1 MDDNNK
7 TTVIPTIIQPSTDST
22 VTDNSSPE
30 NISEGPLS
38 NPDTTVDT
46 TTEALS
52 TLENES
58 KVYTEE
64 DFYFDE
70 DEVLDRDRGSSF
82 NFKKIGLFT
91 VVFVAAIGGGVFG
104 FKQLSQAPESKP
116 PDPPITT
123 ANSTN
128 NPAANLS
135 SSYREVGENAKNNH
149 SHADGHNHLEGAT
162 PESHGHGHTHSP
174 VASVRNVEYTPAP
187 MSTSTSHNHDHED
200 LEKIQKEKEAI
211 DMAPIAFK
219 IASAVAQGQSI
230 TNLTT
235 PTHTTNI
242 TNNGTTTNNDTT
254 PIYTNTNE
262 SYATADALGSHML
275 HAGSVIQATLLTGIS
290 TDVPNNEIVAVV
302 RQDIYDSLTGSH
314 LLIPQGS
321 KIIGQAGSAGGKG
334 VKRIGVTFN
343 RIILPNGNSITLPN
357 LPAIDGTGMPGLKDI
372 YDSHT
377 GNLLRTA
384 VFGTMVSA
392 IAQSATGNTGGS
404 DSRSPGQEAVSGG
417 VKEIQDVISDLVK
430 RSAQNQITIEIRP
443 GKEFSLFVTQD
454 ISIPEYTS
462 EYR

>member
-7 TTVIPTIIQPSTDST
+7 TTVIPTIIQSSTDST
-22 VTDNSSPE
+22 VTDNSSPV
-30 NISEGPLS
+30 NVSEGPLA
-38 NPDTTVDT
+38 NPDTTSDT
-46 TTEALS
+46 TTEALNTS
-52 TLENES
+52 ENES

-82 NFKKIGLFT
+82 NFKRIGLFT
-91 VVFVAAIGGGVFG
+91 VLFVAAIGGGVFG
-104 FKQLSQAPESKP
+104 FKQLSQAPETKP
-116 PDPPITT
+116 PDPPIAT
-123 ANSTN
+123 ANSSN

-135 SSYREVGENAKNNH
+135 SSYREVGESAKNSH
-149 SHADGHNHLEGAT
+149 SHDGHNHIEGAT
-162 PESHGHGHTHSP
+162 PESHGHGHTHAP
-174 VASVRNVEYTPAP
+174 VASVRNVEYTPTP
-187 MSTSTSHNHDHED
+187 MSASTSHNHED

-219 IASAVAQGQSI
+219 IASAVAQGQPI
-230 TNLTT
+230 TNLSTSN
-235 PTHTTNI
+235 TTN
-242 TNNGTTTNNDTT
+242 TNTFNTS
-254 PIYTNTNE
+254 PIYTNE
-262 SYATADALGSHML
+262 SYATADTLGSHML
-275 HAGSVIQATLLTGIS
+275 QAGSVIQATLLTGIS
-290 TDVPNNEIVAVV
+290 TDIPNNEIVAVV

-404 DSRSPGQEAVSGG
+404 DTRSPGQEAVSGG

>member
-22 VTDNSSPE
+22 VTDNSSPV
-30 NISEGPLS
+30 NVSEGALA
-38 NPDTTVDT
+38 NPDTTSDT
-46 TTEALS
+46 TTEALNTS
-52 TLENES
+52 ENES

-82 NFKKIGLFT
+82 NFKRIGLFT
-91 VVFVAAIGGGVFG
+91 VLFVAAIGGGVFG
-104 FKQLSQAPESKP
+104 FKQLSQAPDTKP
-116 PDPPITT
+116 PDPPIAT

-135 SSYREVGENAKNNH
+135 SSYREVGESAKNSH
-149 SHADGHNHLEGAT
+149 SHADGHNHIDGAT
-162 PESHGHGHTHSP
+162 PEAHGHGHTHAP
-174 VASVRNVEYTPAP
+174 VASVRNVEYTPTP
-187 MSTSTSHNHDHED
+187 MSASTSHNHED
-200 LEKIQKEKEAI
+200 LEKIQKEKVAI

-219 IASAVAQGQSI
+219 IASAVAQGQPINSLATS
-230 TNLTT
+230 TN
-235 PTHTTNI
+235 
-242 TNNGTTTNNDTT
+242 TNNTNTSNTS
-254 PIYTNTNE
+254 PIYTNE
-262 SYATADALGSHML
+262 SYATADTLGSHML

-290 TDVPNNEIVAVV
+290 TDIPNNEIVAVV

-404 DSRSPGQEAVSGG
+404 DNRSPGQEAVSGG

>member
-22 VTDNSSPE
+22 VTDNSFPE
-30 NISEGPLS
+30 NISEGLS

-58 KVYTEE
+58 KAYTEE

-135 SSYREVGENAKNNH
+135 SSYREVGESAKNNH

-162 PESHGHGHTHSP
+162 PESHGHGHTHAP

-187 MSTSTSHNHDHED
+187 MSTSTSHNHDQD

-242 TNNGTTTNNDTT
+242 TNNGTT

-290 TDVPNNEIVAVV
+290 TDIPNNEIVAVV

>member
-22 VTDNSSPE
+22 VTDNSSPVYV
-30 NISEGPLS
+30 SEGALA
-38 NPDTTVDT
+38 NPDTTSDT
-46 TTEALS
+46 TTEALNTS
-52 TLENES
+52 ENES

-82 NFKKIGLFT
+82 NFKRIGLFT
-91 VVFVAAIGGGVFG
+91 VLFVAAIGGGVFG
-104 FKQLSQAPESKP
+104 FKQLSQAPDTKP
-116 PDPPITT
+116 PDPPIAT

-135 SSYREVGENAKNNH
+135 SSYREVGESAKNSH
-149 SHADGHNHLEGAT
+149 SHADGHNHIDGAT
-162 PESHGHGHTHSP
+162 PEAHGHGHTHAP
-174 VASVRNVEYTPAP
+174 VASVRNVEYTPTP
-187 MSTSTSHNHDHED
+187 MSASTSHNHED
-200 LEKIQKEKEAI
+200 LEKIQKEKAAI

-219 IASAVAQGQSI
+219 IASAVAQGQPINSLATS
-230 TNLTT
+230 TN
-235 PTHTTNI
+235 
-242 TNNGTTTNNDTT
+242 TNNTNTSNTS
-254 PIYTNTNE
+254 PIYTNE
-262 SYATADALGSHML
+262 SYATADTLGSHML

-290 TDVPNNEIVAVV
+290 TDIPNNEIVAVV
-302 RQDIYDSLTGSH
+302 RQDIYDSLTGAH

>member
-7 TTVIPTIIQPSTDST
+7 TTIIQSSTDST
-22 VTDNSSPE
+22 PTDNSSPV
-30 NISEGPLS
+30 NPSEGPLP
-38 NPDTTVDT
+38 NPDTHPDSTSDT
-46 TTEALS
+46 ATEILNTS
-52 TLENES
+52 ENES

-82 NFKKIGLFT
+82 NFKRIGLFT
-91 VVFVAAIGGGVFG
+91 VLFVAAIGGGVFG
-104 FKQLSQAPESKP
+104 FKQLSQAPDTKP
-116 PDPPITT
+116 PDPPISTS
-123 ANSTN
+123 NSTN

-135 SSYREVGENAKNNH
+135 SSYREVGESAKNSH
-149 SHADGHNHLEGAT
+149 SHADGHTHLEGAT
-162 PESHGHGHTHSP
+162 PESHGHGHTHAP
-174 VASVRNVEYTPAP
+174 IASVRNVEYTPTP
-187 MSTSTSHNHDHED
+187 MNASTSHNHED
-200 LEKIQKEKEAI
+200 LEKIKKEKEAI

-219 IASAVAQGQSI
+219 IASAVAQGQPI
-230 TNLTT
+230 TNLSTSSN
-235 PTHTTNI
+235 TTN
-242 TNNGTTTNNDTT
+242 TNTFNTS
-254 PIYTNTNE
+254 PIYTNE
-262 SYATADALGSHML
+262 SYATADVLGSHML
-275 HAGSVIQATLLTGIS
+275 QAGSVIQATLLTGIS
-290 TDVPNNEIVAVV
+290 TDIPNNEIVAVV

-404 DSRSPGQEAVSGG
+404 DTRSPGQEAVSGG

>member
-22 VTDNSSPE
+22 VTDNSSPV
-30 NISEGPLS
+30 NVSEGALA
-38 NPDTTVDT
+38 NPDTTSDT
-46 TTEALS
+46 ATEALNTS
-52 TLENES
+52 ENES

-82 NFKKIGLFT
+82 NFKRIGLFT
-91 VVFVAAIGGGVFG
+91 VLFVAAIGGGVFG
-104 FKQLSQAPESKP
+104 FKQLSQAPETKP
-116 PDPPITT
+116 PDPPIAT
-123 ANSTN
+123 ANSSN

-135 SSYREVGENAKNNH
+135 SSYREVGESAKNSH
-149 SHADGHNHLEGAT
+149 SHDGHNHIEGAT
-162 PESHGHGHTHSP
+162 PEAHGHGHTHAP

-187 MSTSTSHNHDHED
+187 MSASTSHNHED

-219 IASAVAQGQSI
+219 IASAVAQGQPI
-230 TNLTT
+230 TNLSTSN
-235 PTHTTNI
+235 TTN
-242 TNNGTTTNNDTT
+242 TNTFNTS
-254 PIYTNTNE
+254 PIYTNE
-262 SYATADALGSHML
+262 SYTTADTLGSHIL

-290 TDVPNNEIVAVV
+290 TDIPNNEIVAVV

-404 DSRSPGQEAVSGG
+404 DTRSPGQEAVSGG

>member
-22 VTDNSSPE
+22 VTDNGSPVNVFE
-30 NISEGPLS
+30 EPLP
-38 NPDTTVDT
+38 NPDATSDT
-46 TTEALS
+46 TTEALNTS
-52 TLENES
+52 ENES

-70 DEVLDRDRGSSF
+70 NEVLDRDRGSSF
-82 NFKKIGLFT
+82 NFKRIGLFT
-91 VVFVAAIGGGVFG
+91 VLFVAAIGGGVFG
-104 FKQLSQAPESKP
+104 FKQLSQNPDSKP
-116 PDPPITT
+116 PDPPIAT
-123 ANSTN
+123 ANSSN

-135 SSYREVGENAKNNH
+135 SSYREVGESAKNNH
-149 SHADGHNHLEGAT
+149 SHADGHTHLEDAT
-162 PESHGHGHTHSP
+162 PESHGHGHTHAP
-174 VASVRNVEYTPAP
+174 IASVRNVEYSPTP
-187 MSTSTSHNHDHED
+187 MSTSTSHNHED
-200 LEKIQKEKEAI
+200 SENLEKIKKEKEAI

-219 IASAVAQGQSI
+219 IASAVAQGQPINSVA
-230 TNLTT
+230 TS
-235 PTHTTNI
+235 THTTN
-242 TNNGTTTNNDTT
+242 TNTPNTN
-254 PIYTNTNE
+254 PIYTHE
-262 SYATADALGSHML
+262 PYATADTLGSHML
-275 HAGSVIQATLLTGIS
+275 YAGSVIQATLLTGIS
-290 TDVPNNEIVAVV
+290 TDIPNNEIVAVV

-321 KIIGQAGSAGGKG
+321 KIIGQAGGAGGKG
-334 VKRIGVTFN
+334 IKRIAVTFN
-343 RIILPNGNSITLPN
+343 RIILPNGNSIILPN

-392 IAQSATGNTGGS
+392 IAQSATGNIGGS
-404 DSRSPGQEAVSGG
+404 DTRSPGQEAVSGG
-417 VKEIQDVISDLVK
+417 VKEIQNVISDLVK

-454 ISIPEYTS
+454 ISIPEYIS

>member
-30 NISEGPLS
+30 NISEGLS

-162 PESHGHGHTHSP
+162 PESHGHGHTHAP

-235 PTHTTNI
+235 TPTHTT
-242 TNNGTTTNNDTT
+242 TNNGTT

-290 TDVPNNEIVAVV
+290 TDIPNNEIVAVV

-454 ISIPEYTS
+454 ISIPEYIS

>member
-22 VTDNSSPE
+22 VTDNSSPV
-30 NISEGPLS
+30 NVSEGALA
-38 NPDTTVDT
+38 NPDTTSDT
-46 TTEALS
+46 TTEALNTS
-52 TLENES
+52 ENES

-82 NFKKIGLFT
+82 NFKRIGLFT
-91 VVFVAAIGGGVFG
+91 VLFVAAIGGGVFG
-104 FKQLSQAPESKP
+104 FKQLSQAPDTKP
-116 PDPPITT
+116 PDPPIAT

-135 SSYREVGENAKNNH
+135 SSYREVGESAKNSH
-149 SHADGHNHLEGAT
+149 SHADGHNHIEGAT
-162 PESHGHGHTHSP
+162 PEAHGHGHTHAP
-174 VASVRNVEYTPAP
+174 VASVRNVEYTPTP
-187 MSTSTSHNHDHED
+187 MSASTSHNHED
-200 LEKIQKEKEAI
+200 LEKIQKEKAAI

-219 IASAVAQGQSI
+219 IASAVAQGQPINSLATS
-230 TNLTT
+230 TN
-235 PTHTTNI
+235 
-242 TNNGTTTNNDTT
+242 TNNTNTSNTS
-254 PIYTNTNE
+254 PIYTNE
-262 SYATADALGSHML
+262 SYATADTLGSHML

-290 TDVPNNEIVAVV
+290 TDIPNNEIVAVV
-302 RQDIYDSLTGSH
+302 RQDIYDSLTGAH

>member
-30 NISEGPLS
+30 NISEGLS

-46 TTEALS
+46 TMEALS

-162 PESHGHGHTHSP
+162 PESHGHGHTHAP
-174 VASVRNVEYTPAP
+174 VASVRNVEYPPAP

-235 PTHTTNI
+235 TPTHTTNI
-242 TNNGTTTNNDTT
+242 TNNGTT

-262 SYATADALGSHML
+262 SYATADALGSHVL

-290 TDVPNNEIVAVV
+290 TDIPNNEIVAVV

-404 DSRSPGQEAVSGG
+404 DNRSPGQEAVSGG

>member
-7 TTVIPTIIQPSTDST
+7 TTVIPTIIQPSTDSS
-22 VTDNSSPE
+22 VADNNSPV
-30 NISEGPLS
+30 NPSEGTLPKLDNAIDS
-38 NPDTTVDT
+38 TK
-46 TTEALS
+46 EGLS
-52 TLENES
+52 TFENES

-82 NFKKIGLFT
+82 NFKRIGLFT
-91 VVFVAAIGGGVFG
+91 VLFVAAIGGGVFG

-116 PDPPITT
+116 PDPPIAT
-123 ANSTN
+123 ANSSN

-135 SSYREVGENAKNNH
+135 SSYREVGENAKNSH
-149 SHADGHNHLEGAT
+149 SHDGHNHIEGAT
-162 PESHGHGHTHSP
+162 PEAHGHGHTHAP
-174 VASVRNVEYTPAP
+174 VASVRNVEYTPTP
-187 MSTSTSHNHDHED
+187 MSASTSHNHED

-219 IASAVAQGQSI
+219 LASAVAQGQSI

-242 TNNGTTTNNDTT
+242 TNNSTT

-290 TDVPNNEIVAVV
+290 TDIPNNEIVAVV

-321 KIIGQAGSAGGKG
+321 KIIGQAGGAGGKG
-334 VKRIGVTFN
+334 IKRIAVTFN

-392 IAQSATGNTGGS
+392 IAQSATGNIGGS
-404 DSRSPGQEAVSGG
+404 DTRSPGQEAVSGG

>member
-22 VTDNSSPE
+22 VTDNSSPVNVFE
-30 NISEGPLS
+30 EPLP
-38 NPDTTVDT
+38 NPDATSDT
-46 TTEALS
+46 TTEELNTS
-52 TLENES
+52 ENES

-82 NFKKIGLFT
+82 NFKRIGLFT
-91 VVFVAAIGGGVFG
+91 VLFVAAIGGGVFG
-104 FKQLSQAPESKP
+104 FKQLSQNPDSKP
-116 PDPPITT
+116 PDPPIAT
-123 ANSTN
+123 ANSSN

-135 SSYREVGENAKNNH
+135 SSYREVGESAKNNH
-149 SHADGHNHLEGAT
+149 SHADGHTHLENAT
-162 PESHGHGHTHSP
+162 PESHGHGHTHAP
-174 VASVRNVEYTPAP
+174 IASVRNVEYTPTP
-187 MSTSTSHNHDHED
+187 MSASTSHNHED
-200 LEKIQKEKEAI
+200 LENLEKIKKEKEAI

-219 IASAVAQGQSI
+219 IASAVAQGQPINSVA
-230 TNLTT
+230 TS
-235 PTHTTNI
+235 THTTN
-242 TNNGTTTNNDTT
+242 TNTPNTS
-254 PIYTNTNE
+254 PIYTHE

-275 HAGSVIQATLLTGIS
+275 YAGSVIQATLLTGIS
-290 TDVPNNEIVAVV
+290 TDIPNNEIVAVV
-302 RQDIYDSLTGSH
+302 RQDIYDSLTGTH

-321 KIIGQAGSAGGKG
+321 KIIGQAGGAGGKG
-334 VKRIGVTFN
+334 IKRIGVTFN
-343 RIILPNGNSITLPN
+343 RIILPNGTSIGLAN
-357 LPAIDGTGMPGLKDI
+357 FPAIDGTGMPGLKDI

-392 IAQSATGNTGGS
+392 IAQSATGNIGGS
-404 DSRSPGQEAVSGG
+404 DTRSPGQEAVSGG
-417 VKEIQDVISDLVK
+417 VKEIQNVISDLVK

-443 GKEFSLFVTQD
+443 GKEFNLFVTQD

>member
-7 TTVIPTIIQPSTDST
+7 TTIIQSSTDST
-22 VTDNSSPE
+22 PTDNSSPV
-30 NISEGPLS
+30 NPSEGPLP
-38 NPDTTVDT
+38 NPDTHPDSTSDT
-46 TTEALS
+46 ATEVLNTS
-52 TLENES
+52 ENES

-82 NFKKIGLFT
+82 NFKRIGLFT
-91 VVFVAAIGGGVFG
+91 VLFVAAIGGGVFG
-104 FKQLSQAPESKP
+104 FKQLSQAPETKP
-116 PDPPITT
+116 PDPPIAT
-123 ANSTN
+123 ANSSN

-135 SSYREVGENAKNNH
+135 SSYREVGESAKNSH
-149 SHADGHNHLEGAT
+149 SHDGHNHIDGAT
-162 PESHGHGHTHSP
+162 PEAHGHGHTHAP

-187 MSTSTSHNHDHED
+187 MSASTSHNHED

-219 IASAVAQGQSI
+219 IASAVAQGQPI
-230 TNLTT
+230 TNLSTSN
-235 PTHTTNI
+235 TTN
-242 TNNGTTTNNDTT
+242 TNTFNTS
-254 PIYTNTNE
+254 PIYTNE
-262 SYATADALGSHML
+262 SYTTADTLGSHIL

-290 TDVPNNEIVAVV
+290 TDIPNNEIVAVV

-404 DSRSPGQEAVSGG
+404 DTRSPGQEAVSGG

>member
-7 TTVIPTIIQPSTDST
+7 TTVIPTVIQSSTDSS
-22 VTDNSSPE
+22 VTDNNPPV
-30 NISEGPLS
+30 NPSEDTLP
-38 NPDTTVDT
+38 NPDNAMDV
-46 TTEALS
+46 TTEALNPS
-52 TLENES
+52 DDAA

-70 DEVLDRDRGSSF
+70 DEVLDRDRGTNF
-82 NFKKIGLFT
+82 NYKKIGLFT
-91 VVFVAAIGGGVFG
+91 AIFIFAIGGGVFG
-104 FKQLSQAPESKP
+104 FKHLSQAPDSKP

-135 SSYREVGENAKNNH
+135 SSYREVGESTKNSH
-149 SHADGHNHLEGAT
+149 SHADGHNHIDGPT
-162 PESHGHGHTHSP
+162 SESAGHGHTP
-174 VASVRNVEYTPAP
+174 APIASVRNVEHTPAP
-187 MSTSTSHNHDHED
+187 MSPSISHNHED
-200 LEKIQKEKEAI
+200 LDKIQKEKEAI
-211 DMAPIAFK
+211 DIAPIAFK
-219 IASAVAQGQSI
+219 IASAVAQGQTI
-230 TNLTT
+230 PNLTT
-235 PTHTTNI
+235 TINTPNT
-242 TNNGTTTNNDTT
+242 DTT
-254 PIYTNTNE
+254 KNTPVYTNE
-262 SYATADALGSHML
+262 SYATADVLGSHVL

-290 TDVPNNEIVAVV
+290 TDIPNNEIVAVV

>member
-22 VTDNSSPE
+22 VTDNSSPV
-30 NISEGPLS
+30 NVSEGALA
-38 NPDTTVDT
+38 NPDTTSDT
-46 TTEALS
+46 TTEALNTS
-52 TLENES
+52 ENES

-82 NFKKIGLFT
+82 NFKRIGLFT
-91 VVFVAAIGGGVFG
+91 VLFVAAIGGGVFG
-104 FKQLSQAPESKP
+104 FKQLSQAPDTKP
-116 PDPPITT
+116 PDPPIAT

-135 SSYREVGENAKNNH
+135 SSYREVGESAKNSQ
-149 SHADGHNHLEGAT
+149 SHADGHNHIDGAT
-162 PESHGHGHTHSP
+162 PEAHGHGHTHAP
-174 VASVRNVEYTPAP
+174 VASVRNVEYTPTP
-187 MSTSTSHNHDHED
+187 MSASTSHNHED
-200 LEKIQKEKEAI
+200 LEKIQKEKVAI

-219 IASAVAQGQSI
+219 IASAVAQGQPINSLATS
-230 TNLTT
+230 TN
-235 PTHTTNI
+235 
-242 TNNGTTTNNDTT
+242 TNNTNTSNTS
-254 PIYTNTNE
+254 PIYTNE
-262 SYATADALGSHML
+262 SYATADTLGSHML

-290 TDVPNNEIVAVV
+290 TDIPNNEIVAVV

-404 DSRSPGQEAVSGG
+404 DNRSPGQEAVSGG

>member
-30 NISEGPLS
+30 NISEGLS

-162 PESHGHGHTHSP
+162 PESHGHGHTHAP

-200 LEKIQKEKEAI
+200 LEK
-211 DMAPIAFK
+211 
-219 IASAVAQGQSI
+219 
-230 TNLTT
+230 N
-235 PTHTTNI
+235 
-242 TNNGTTTNNDTT
+242 
-254 PIYTNTNE
+254 
-262 SYATADALGSHML
+262 
-275 HAGSVIQATLLTGIS
+275 
-290 TDVPNNEIVAVV
+290 
-302 RQDIYDSLTGSH
+302 
-314 LLIPQGS
+314 S
-321 KIIGQAGSAGGKG
+321 K
-334 VKRIGVTFN
+334 R
-343 RIILPNGNSITLPN
+343 
-357 LPAIDGTGMPGLKDI
+357 
-372 YDSHT
+372 
-377 GNLLRTA
+377 
-384 VFGTMVSA
+384 
-392 IAQSATGNTGGS
+392 
-404 DSRSPGQEAVSGG
+404 
-417 VKEIQDVISDLVK
+417 K
-430 RSAQNQITIEIRP
+430 RS
-443 GKEFSLFVTQD
+443 
-454 ISIPEYTS
+454 
-462 EYR
+462 YRHGSYCF

>member
-22 VTDNSSPE
+22 VTDNSSPVNVFE
-30 NISEGPLS
+30 EPLP
-38 NPDTTVDT
+38 NPDATSDT
-46 TTEALS
+46 TTEELNTS
-52 TLENES
+52 ENES

-70 DEVLDRDRGSSF
+70 NEVLDRDRGSSF
-82 NFKKIGLFT
+82 NFKRIGLFT
-91 VVFVAAIGGGVFG
+91 VLFVAAIGGGVFG
-104 FKQLSQAPESKP
+104 FKQLSQTPDSKP
-116 PDPPITT
+116 PDPPIAT
-123 ANSTN
+123 ANSSN

-135 SSYREVGENAKNNH
+135 SSYREVGESAKNNH
-149 SHADGHNHLEGAT
+149 SHADGHTHLEDAT
-162 PESHGHGHTHSP
+162 PESHGHGHTHAP
-174 VASVRNVEYTPAP
+174 IASVRNVEYSPTP
-187 MSTSTSHNHDHED
+187 MSTSTSHNHED
-200 LEKIQKEKEAI
+200 SENLEKIKKEKEAI

-230 TNLTT
+230 NSVATS
-235 PTHTTNI
+235 THTTN
-242 TNNGTTTNNDTT
+242 TNTFNTS
-254 PIYTNTNE
+254 PIYTNE
-262 SYATADALGSHML
+262 SYATADTLGSHML
-275 HAGSVIQATLLTGIS
+275 QAGSVIQATLLTGIS
-290 TDVPNNEIVAVV
+290 TDIPNNEIVAVV
-302 RQDIYDSLTGSH
+302 RQDIYDSLTGTH

-321 KIIGQAGSAGGKG
+321 KIIGQAGGAGGKG
-334 VKRIGVTFN
+334 IKRIGVTFN
-343 RIILPNGNSITLPN
+343 RIILPNGTSIGLAN
-357 LPAIDGTGMPGLKDI
+357 FPAIDGTGMPGLKDI

-392 IAQSATGNTGGS
+392 IAQSATGNIGGS
-404 DSRSPGQEAVSGG
+404 DTRSPGQEAVSGG
-417 VKEIQDVISDLVK
+417 VKEIQNVISDLVK

>member
-22 VTDNSSPE
+22 VTDTSSPV
-30 NISEGPLS
+30 NVSEEPLP
-38 NPDTTVDT
+38 NPDTTSDT
-46 TTEALS
+46 TTEALNTS
-52 TLENES
+52 ENES

-82 NFKKIGLFT
+82 NFKRIGLFT
-91 VVFVAAIGGGVFG
+91 VLFVAAIGGGVFG
-104 FKQLSQAPESKP
+104 FKQLSQTPDSKP
-116 PDPPITT
+116 PDPPIAT
-123 ANSTN
+123 ANSSN

-135 SSYREVGENAKNNH
+135 SSYREVGESAKNNH

-162 PESHGHGHTHSP
+162 PESHGHGHTHAP
-174 VASVRNVEYTPAP
+174 IASVRNVEYSPAP
-187 MSTSTSHNHDHED
+187 MSTSTSHNHED

-219 IASAVAQGQSI
+219 IASAVAQGQPINALATS
-230 TNLTT
+230 TNTSN
-235 PTHTTNI
+235 TN
-242 TNNGTTTNNDTT
+242 TSNTS
-254 PIYTNTNE
+254 PIYTHE

-275 HAGSVIQATLLTGIS
+275 QAGSVIQATLLTGIS
-290 TDVPNNEIVAVV
+290 TDIPNNEIVAVV

-321 KIIGQAGSAGGKG
+321 KIIGQAGGAGGKG
-334 VKRIGVTFN
+334 IKRIAVTFN

-404 DSRSPGQEAVSGG
+404 DTRSPGQEAVSGG

>member
-7 TTVIPTIIQPSTDST
+7 TTVIPTIIQPSTDSS
-22 VTDNSSPE
+22 VADNSSPV
-30 NISEGPLS
+30 NVSEGPLA
-38 NPDTTVDT
+38 NPDTT
-46 TTEALS
+46 S
-52 TLENES
+52 ENES

-82 NFKKIGLFT
+82 NFKRIGLFT
-91 VVFVAAIGGGVFG
+91 VLFVAAIGGGVFG
-104 FKQLSQAPESKP
+104 FKQLSQAPETKP
-116 PDPPITT
+116 PDPPIAT
-123 ANSTN
+123 ANSSN

-135 SSYREVGENAKNNH
+135 SSYREVGESAKNSH
-149 SHADGHNHLEGAT
+149 SHDDHNHIEGAT
-162 PESHGHGHTHSP
+162 PEAHGHGHTHAP
-174 VASVRNVEYTPAP
+174 VASVRNVEYTPTP
-187 MSTSTSHNHDHED
+187 MSASTSHNHED

-242 TNNGTTTNNDTT
+242 TNNSTT

-290 TDVPNNEIVAVV
+290 TDIPNNEIVAVV

>member
-22 VTDNSSPE
+22 VTDNSSPVYV
-30 NISEGPLS
+30 SEGALA
-38 NPDTTVDT
+38 NPDTTSDT
-46 TTEALS
+46 TTEALNTS
-52 TLENES
+52 ENES

-82 NFKKIGLFT
+82 NFKRIGLFT
-91 VVFVAAIGGGVFG
+91 VLFVAAIGGGVFG
-104 FKQLSQAPESKP
+104 FKQLSQAPDTKP
-116 PDPPITT
+116 PDPPIAT

-135 SSYREVGENAKNNH
+135 SSYREVGESAKNSH
-149 SHADGHNHLEGAT
+149 SHADGHNHIDGAT
-162 PESHGHGHTHSP
+162 PEAHGHGHTHAP
-174 VASVRNVEYTPAP
+174 VASVRNVEYTPTP
-187 MSTSTSHNHDHED
+187 MSASTSHNHED
-200 LEKIQKEKEAI
+200 LEKIKKEKAAI

-219 IASAVAQGQSI
+219 IASAVAQGQPINSLATS
-230 TNLTT
+230 TN
-235 PTHTTNI
+235 
-242 TNNGTTTNNDTT
+242 TNNTNTSNTS
-254 PIYTNTNE
+254 PIYTNE
-262 SYATADALGSHML
+262 SYATADTLGSHML

-290 TDVPNNEIVAVV
+290 TDIPNNEIVAVV
-302 RQDIYDSLTGSH
+302 RQDIYDSLTGAH

>member
-7 TTVIPTIIQPSTDST
+7 TTVIPTIIQSSTDSSMM
-22 VTDNSSPE
+22 DNNSPVNVSEDALPKPE
-30 NISEGPLS
+30 NAMDS
-38 NPDTTVDT
+38 
-46 TTEALS
+46 TTEGLS

-58 KVYTEE
+58 RVYTEE

-82 NFKKIGLFT
+82 NFKRIGLFT
-91 VVFVAAIGGGVFG
+91 VLFVAAIGGGVFG
-104 FKQLSQAPESKP
+104 FKQLSQAPDTKP
-116 PDPPITT
+116 PDPPIAT
-123 ANSTN
+123 ANSSN

-135 SSYREVGENAKNNH
+135 SSYREVGESAKNSH
-149 SHADGHNHLEGAT
+149 SHADGHNHIEGAT
-162 PESHGHGHTHSP
+162 PESHGHGHTHAP
-174 VASVRNVEYTPAP
+174 VASVRNVEYAPAP
-187 MSTSTSHNHDHED
+187 MSASTSHNHED

-242 TNNGTTTNNDTT
+242 TNNSTT

-290 TDVPNNEIVAVV
+290 TDIPNNEIVAVV

-404 DSRSPGQEAVSGG
+404 DTRSPGQEAVSGG
-417 VKEIQDVISDLVK
+417 VKEIQEVISDLVK

>member
-7 TTVIPTIIQPSTDST
+7 TTIIQSSTDST
-22 VTDNSSPE
+22 PTDNSSPV
-30 NISEGPLS
+30 NPSEGPLP
-38 NPDTTVDT
+38 NPDTHPDSTSDT
-46 TTEALS
+46 ATEVLNTS
-52 TLENES
+52 ENES

-82 NFKKIGLFT
+82 NFKRIGLFT
-91 VVFVAAIGGGVFG
+91 VLFVAAIGGGVFG
-104 FKQLSQAPESKP
+104 FKQLSQAPETKP
-116 PDPPITT
+116 PDPPIAT
-123 ANSTN
+123 ANSSN

-135 SSYREVGENAKNNH
+135 SSYREVGESAKNSH
-149 SHADGHNHLEGAT
+149 SHADGHNHIDDAT
-162 PESHGHGHTHSP
+162 PEAHGHGHTHAP

-187 MSTSTSHNHDHED
+187 MSASTSHNHED

-219 IASAVAQGQSI
+219 IASAVAQGQPI
-230 TNLTT
+230 TNLSTSN
-235 PTHTTNI
+235 TTN
-242 TNNGTTTNNDTT
+242 TNTFNTS
-254 PIYTNTNE
+254 PIYTNE
-262 SYATADALGSHML
+262 SYTTADTLGSHIL

-290 TDVPNNEIVAVV
+290 TDIPNNEIVAVV

-404 DSRSPGQEAVSGG
+404 DTRSPGQEAVSGG

>member
-7 TTVIPTIIQPSTDST
+7 TTVIPTIIQSSTDSSM
-22 VTDNSSPE
+22 TDNNSPVNSSEDALP
-30 NISEGPLS
+30 
-38 NPDTTVDT
+38 NPDNTTDS
-46 TTEALS
+46 TTEGLS

-82 NFKKIGLFT
+82 NFKRIGLFT
-91 VVFVAAIGGGVFG
+91 VLFVAAIGGGVFG
-104 FKQLSQAPESKP
+104 FKQLSQAPDTKP
-116 PDPPITT
+116 PDPPIAT
-123 ANSTN
+123 ANSSN

-135 SSYREVGENAKNNH
+135 SSYREVGESAKNSHNH
-149 SHADGHNHLEGAT
+149 EDGHNHIEGAT
-162 PESHGHGHTHSP
+162 PEAHGHGHTHAP
-174 VASVRNVEYTPAP
+174 VASVRNVEYTPTP
-187 MSTSTSHNHDHED
+187 MSASTSHNHED

-219 IASAVAQGQSI
+219 IASAVAQGQPI
-230 TNLTT
+230 TNLSTST
-235 PTHTTNI
+235 NTTN
-242 TNNGTTTNNDTT
+242 TNTFNTS
-254 PIYTNTNE
+254 PIYTHE
-262 SYATADALGSHML
+262 SYATADTLGSHML
-275 HAGSVIQATLLTGIS
+275 YAGSVIQATLLTGIS
-290 TDVPNNEIVAVV
+290 TDIPNNEIVAVV
-302 RQDIYDSLTGSH
+302 RQDIYDSLTGTH

-321 KIIGQAGSAGGKG
+321 KIIGQAGGAGGKG
-334 VKRIGVTFN
+334 IKRIAVTFN

-392 IAQSATGNTGGS
+392 IAQSATGNIGGS
-404 DSRSPGQEAVSGG
+404 DTRSPGQEAVSGG

>member
-22 VTDNSSPE
+22 VTDNSSPV
-30 NISEGPLS
+30 NVSEEPLP
-38 NPDTTVDT
+38 NPDTTSDT
-46 TTEALS
+46 TTEALNTS
-52 TLENES
+52 ENES

-82 NFKKIGLFT
+82 NFKRIGLFT
-91 VVFVAAIGGGVFG
+91 VLFVAAIGGGVFG
-104 FKQLSQAPESKP
+104 FKQLSQSPDTKP
-116 PDPPITT
+116 PDPPIAR
-123 ANSTN
+123 ANSSN

-135 SSYREVGENAKNNH
+135 SSYREVGESAKNSH
-149 SHADGHNHLEGAT
+149 SHDGHNHIEGAT
-162 PESHGHGHTHSP
+162 PEAHGHGHTHAP
-174 VASVRNVEYTPAP
+174 IASVRNVEYTPTP
-187 MSTSTSHNHDHED
+187 MSASTSHNHED

-219 IASAVAQGQSI
+219 IASAVAQGQPI
-230 TNLTT
+230 TNLSTST
-235 PTHTTNI
+235 NTTN
-242 TNNGTTTNNDTT
+242 TNTFNTS
-254 PIYTNTNE
+254 PIYTNE
-262 SYATADALGSHML
+262 SYATADTLGSHML
-275 HAGSVIQATLLTGIS
+275 YAGSVIQATLLTGIS
-290 TDVPNNEIVAVV
+290 TDIPNNEIVAVV

-334 VKRIGVTFN
+334 IKRIGVTFN
-343 RIILPNGNSITLPN
+343 RIILPNGTSITLPN

-392 IAQSATGNTGGS
+392 IAQSATGNIGGS
-404 DSRSPGQEAVSGG
+404 DSRSPGQEAISGG
-417 VKEIQDVISDLVK
+417 VKEIQNVISDLVK

>member
-7 TTVIPTIIQPSTDST
+7 TTVIPTIIQSSTDST
-22 VTDNSSPE
+22 VTDNGSPV
-30 NISEGPLS
+30 NVSEGPLA
-38 NPDTTVDT
+38 NPDTTSDT
-46 TTEALS
+46 TTEALNTS
-52 TLENES
+52 ENES

-82 NFKKIGLFT
+82 NFKRIGLFT
-91 VVFVAAIGGGVFG
+91 VLFVAAIGGGVFG
-104 FKQLSQAPESKP
+104 FKQLSQAPDTKP
-116 PDPPITT
+116 PDPPIAT
-123 ANSTN
+123 ANSSN

-135 SSYREVGENAKNNH
+135 SSYREVGESAKNSH
-149 SHADGHNHLEGAT
+149 SHDGHNDLEGAT
-162 PESHGHGHTHSP
+162 PESHGHGHTHAP
-174 VASVRNVEYTPAP
+174 VASVRNVEYTPTP
-187 MSTSTSHNHDHED
+187 MSASTSHNHED

-242 TNNGTTTNNDTT
+242 TNNSTT

-275 HAGSVIQATLLTGIS
+275 QAGSVIQATLLTGIS
-290 TDVPNNEIVAVV
+290 TDIPNNEIVAVV
-302 RQDIYDSLTGSH
+302 RQDIYDSLTGTH

-321 KIIGQAGSAGGKG
+321 KIIGQAGGAGGKG
-334 VKRIGVTFN
+334 IKRIAVTFN

-404 DSRSPGQEAVSGG
+404 DTRSPGQEAVSGG

>member
-22 VTDNSSPE
+22 VTDNSSPVYV
-30 NISEGPLS
+30 SEGALA
-38 NPDTTVDT
+38 NPDTTSDT
-46 TTEALS
+46 TTEALNTS
-52 TLENES
+52 ENES

-82 NFKKIGLFT
+82 NFKRIGLFT
-91 VVFVAAIGGGVFG
+91 VLFVAAIGGGVFG
-104 FKQLSQAPESKP
+104 FKQLSQSPDTKP
-116 PDPPITT
+116 PDPPIAT

-135 SSYREVGENAKNNH
+135 SSYREVGESAKNSH
-149 SHADGHNHLEGAT
+149 SHADGHNHIDGAT
-162 PESHGHGHTHSP
+162 PEAHGHGHTHAP
-174 VASVRNVEYTPAP
+174 VASVRNVEYTPTP
-187 MSTSTSHNHDHED
+187 MSASTSHNHED
-200 LEKIQKEKEAI
+200 LEKIQKEKAAI

-219 IASAVAQGQSI
+219 IASAVAQGQPINSLATS
-230 TNLTT
+230 TN
-235 PTHTTNI
+235 
-242 TNNGTTTNNDTT
+242 TNNTNTSNTS
-254 PIYTNTNE
+254 PIYTNE
-262 SYATADALGSHML
+262 SYATADTLGSHML

-290 TDVPNNEIVAVV
+290 TDIPNNEIVAVV
-302 RQDIYDSLTGSH
+302 RQDIYDSLTGAH

>member
-7 TTVIPTIIQPSTDST
+7 TTVIPTIIQSSSDSS
-22 VTDNSSPE
+22 VTDNSSPV
-30 NISEGPLS
+30 NVSEGPLA
-38 NPDTTVDT
+38 NPDTTSDT
-46 TTEALS
+46 TTEVLNTS
-52 TLENES
+52 ENES

-82 NFKKIGLFT
+82 NFKRIGLFT
-91 VVFVAAIGGGVFG
+91 VLFVAAIGGGVFG
-104 FKQLSQAPESKP
+104 FKQLSQAPETKP
-116 PDPPITT
+116 PDPPIAT
-123 ANSTN
+123 ANSSN

-135 SSYREVGENAKNNH
+135 SSYREVGESAKNSH
-149 SHADGHNHLEGAT
+149 SHDGHNHIEGAT
-162 PESHGHGHTHSP
+162 PESHGHGHTHAP
-174 VASVRNVEYTPAP
+174 IASVRNVEYTPAP
-187 MSTSTSHNHDHED
+187 MSASASHNHED

-219 IASAVAQGQSI
+219 IASAVAQGQPINSLATS
-230 TNLTT
+230 TN
-235 PTHTTNI
+235 
-242 TNNGTTTNNDTT
+242 TNNTNTSNTS
-254 PIYTNTNE
+254 PIYTNE
-262 SYATADALGSHML
+262 SYATADTLGSHML

-290 TDVPNNEIVAVV
+290 TDIPNNEIVAVV
-302 RQDIYDSLTGSH
+302 RQDIYDSLTGAH

>member
-7 TTVIPTIIQPSTDST
+7 TTVIPTIIQSSTDST
-22 VTDNSSPE
+22 VADNSSSVNP
-30 NISEGPLS
+30 SEGPLP
-38 NPDTTVDT
+38 NPDTHPDSTSDT
-46 TTEALS
+46 TTEALNTS
-52 TLENES
+52 ENES

-82 NFKKIGLFT
+82 NFKRIGLFAFLF
-91 VVFVAAIGGGVFG
+91 VVAIGGGVFG
-104 FKQLSQAPESKP
+104 FKQLSQAPDTKP

-123 ANSTN
+123 ANSSN

-149 SHADGHNHLEGAT
+149 SHADEHTQIDKPSNT
-162 PESHGHGHTHSP
+162 DTHGHTHAP
-174 VASVRNVEYTPAP
+174 IATVRNVEHAPTP
-187 MSTSTSHNHDHED
+187 MSASTSHHEED
-200 LEKIQKEKEAI
+200 MEKIQKEKQAI

-219 IASAVAQGQSI
+219 IASAVAQGQPINSI
-230 TNLTT
+230 ATSTN
-235 PTHTTNI
+235 TTN
-242 TNNGTTTNNDTT
+242 TNTSNTS
-254 PIYTNTNE
+254 PMYTNE
-262 SYATADALGSHML
+262 SYATADVLGSHML

-290 TDVPNNEIVAVV
+290 TDIPNNEIVAVV
-302 RQDIYDSLTGSH
+302 RQDIYDSLTGTH

-334 VKRIGVTFN
+334 IKRIGVTFN

-404 DSRSPGQEAVSGG
+404 DTRSPGQEAVSGG

-454 ISIPEYTS
+454 ISIPEYAS

>member
-7 TTVIPTIIQPSTDST
+7 TMVIPTIVQSSTDSS
-22 VTDNSSPE
+22 VTDNNPPVNPSGSALP
-30 NISEGPLS
+30 
-38 NPDTTVDT
+38 NPDNAIDS
-46 TTEALS
+46 TTEGLN

-70 DEVLDRDRGSSF
+70 DEVLDRDRGTNF
-82 NFKKIGLFT
+82 NYKKIGLFT
-91 VVFVAAIGGGVFG
+91 ALFIFAIGGGVFG
-104 FKQLSQAPESKP
+104 FKQLSQTPDSKP
-116 PDPPITT
+116 PDPPIAT
-123 ANSTN
+123 ANSSN

-149 SHADGHNHLEGAT
+149 NHTDEPT
-162 PESHGHGHTHSP
+162 HMDKPSNTDTHGHTHAP
-174 VASVRNVEYTPAP
+174 IATVRDVEHTHMP
-187 MSTSTSHNHDHED
+187 MSSSTSQHEED
-200 LEKIQKEKEAI
+200 MEKIQKEKHSI

-219 IASAVAQGQSI
+219 IASAVAQGQPI
-230 TNLTT
+230 PNLTT
-235 PTHTTNI
+235 STNI
-242 TNNGTTTNNDTT
+242 SNTNTQNTS
-254 PIYTNTNE
+254 PIYTNE
-262 SYATADALGSHML
+262 SYATADTLGSHML

-290 TDVPNNEIVAVV
+290 TDIPNNEIVAVV
-302 RQDIYDSLTGSH
+302 RQDIYDSLTGTH

-321 KIIGQAGSAGGKG
+321 KIIGQAGGAGGKG
-334 VKRIGVTFN
+334 IKRIGVTFN

>member
-7 TTVIPTIIQPSTDST
+7 TTVIPTIIQSSTDST
-22 VTDNSSPE
+22 VTDTSSPV
-30 NISEGPLS
+30 NVSEGLLP

-91 VVFVAAIGGGVFG
+91 VLFVAAIGGGVFG

-135 SSYREVGENAKNNH
+135 SSYREVGESAKNSH
-149 SHADGHNHLEGAT
+149 SHADGHNHLDGATT
-162 PESHGHGHTHSP
+162 PESYGHGHTHTP

-187 MSTSTSHNHDHED
+187 MSASTSHNHED
-200 LEKIQKEKEAI
+200 LENLEKIKKEKEAI

-219 IASAVAQGQSI
+219 IASAVAQGQPINSVA
-230 TNLTT
+230 TS
-235 PTHTTNI
+235 THTTN
-242 TNNGTTTNNDTT
+242 TNTSNTS
-254 PIYTNTNE
+254 PIYTHE
-262 SYATADALGSHML
+262 SYATADTLGSNML
-275 HAGSVIQATLLTGIS
+275 YAGSVIQATLLTGIS
-290 TDVPNNEIVAVV
+290 TDIPNNEIVAVV
-302 RQDIYDSLTGSH
+302 RQDIYDSLTGTH

-321 KIIGQAGSAGGKG
+321 KIIGQAGGAGGKG
-334 VKRIGVTFN
+334 IKRIGVTFN
-343 RIILPNGNSITLPN
+343 RIIFPNGTSIGLAN
-357 LPAIDGTGMPGLKDI
+357 FPAIDGTGMPGLKDI

-404 DSRSPGQEAVSGG
+404 DTRSPGQEAVSGG

>member
-30 NISEGPLS
+30 NISEGLS

-162 PESHGHGHTHSP
+162 PESHGHGHTHAP

-211 DMAPIAFK
+211 DMAPIAVK

-235 PTHTTNI
+235 TPTHTTNI
-242 TNNGTTTNNDTT
+242 TNNGTT

-290 TDVPNNEIVAVV
+290 TDIPNNEIVAVV

-404 DSRSPGQEAVSGG
+404 DNRSPGQEAVSGG

-443 GKEFSLFVTQD
+443 GKEFSLFVTQV

>member
-22 VTDNSSPE
+22 VTDNSSPV
-30 NISEGPLS
+30 NVSEGALA
-38 NPDTTVDT
+38 NPDTTSDT
-46 TTEALS
+46 TTEALNTS
-52 TLENES
+52 ENES

-82 NFKKIGLFT
+82 NFKRIGLFT
-91 VVFVAAIGGGVFG
+91 VLFVAAIGGGVFG
-104 FKQLSQAPESKP
+104 FKQLSQAPDTKP
-116 PDPPITT
+116 PDPPIAT

-135 SSYREVGENAKNNH
+135 SSYREVGESAKNSH
-149 SHADGHNHLEGAT
+149 SHADGHNHIDGAT
-162 PESHGHGHTHSP
+162 PEAHGHGHTHAP
-174 VASVRNVEYTPAP
+174 VASVRNVEYTPTP
-187 MSTSTSHNHDHED
+187 MSASTSHNHED
-200 LEKIQKEKEAI
+200 LEKIQKEKAAI

-219 IASAVAQGQSI
+219 IASAVAQGQPINSLATS
-230 TNLTT
+230 TN
-235 PTHTTNI
+235 
-242 TNNGTTTNNDTT
+242 TNNTNTSNTS
-254 PIYTNTNE
+254 PIYTNE
-262 SYATADALGSHML
+262 SYATADTLGSHML

-290 TDVPNNEIVAVV
+290 TDIPNNEIVAVV
-302 RQDIYDSLTGSH
+302 RQDIYDSLTGAH

>member
-22 VTDNSSPE
+22 VTDNSSPV
-30 NISEGPLS
+30 NVSEGALA
-38 NPDTTVDT
+38 NPDTTSDT
-46 TTEALS
+46 TTEALNTS
-52 TLENES
+52 ENES

-70 DEVLDRDRGSSF
+70 DEVLDRDRGSSC
-82 NFKKIGLFT
+82 NFKRIGLFT
-91 VVFVAAIGGGVFG
+91 VLFVAAIGGGVFG
-104 FKQLSQAPESKP
+104 FKQLSQAPDTKP
-116 PDPPITT
+116 PDPPIAT
-123 ANSTN
+123 ANSSN

-149 SHADGHNHLEGAT
+149 NHTDEPT
-162 PESHGHGHTHSP
+162 HMDKPSNTDTHGHTHAP
-174 VASVRNVEYTPAP
+174 IATVRDVEHTHMP
-187 MSTSTSHNHDHED
+187 MSSSTSQHEED
-200 LEKIQKEKEAI
+200 MEKIQKEKHSI

-219 IASAVAQGQSI
+219 IASAVAQGQPI
-230 TNLTT
+230 PNLTT
-235 PTHTTNI
+235 STNI
-242 TNNGTTTNNDTT
+242 SNTNTQNTS
-254 PIYTNTNE
+254 PIYTNE
-262 SYATADALGSHML
+262 SYATADTLGSHML

-290 TDVPNNEIVAVV
+290 TDIPNNEIVAVV
-302 RQDIYDSLTGSH
+302 RQDIYDSLTGTH

-321 KIIGQAGSAGGKG
+321 KIIGQAGGAGGKG
-334 VKRIGVTFN
+334 IKRIGVTFN

>member
-7 TTVIPTIIQPSTDST
+7 TTVIPTIIQPSTDSS
-22 VTDNSSPE
+22 VADNNSPV
-30 NISEGPLS
+30 NPSEGTLPKLDNAIDS
-38 NPDTTVDT
+38 TK
-46 TTEALS
+46 EGLS
-52 TLENES
+52 TFENES

-82 NFKKIGLFT
+82 NFKRIGLFT
-91 VVFVAAIGGGVFG
+91 VLFVAAIGGGVFG

-116 PDPPITT
+116 PDPPIAT
-123 ANSTN
+123 ANSSN

-135 SSYREVGENAKNNH
+135 SSYREVGENAKNSH
-149 SHADGHNHLEGAT
+149 SHDGHNHIEGTT
-162 PESHGHGHTHSP
+162 PEAHGHGHTHAP
-174 VASVRNVEYTPAP
+174 VASVRNVEYTPTP
-187 MSTSTSHNHDHED
+187 MSASTSHNHED

-219 IASAVAQGQSI
+219 LASAVAQGQSI

-242 TNNGTTTNNDTT
+242 TNNSTT

-290 TDVPNNEIVAVV
+290 TDIPNNEIVAVV

-321 KIIGQAGSAGGKG
+321 KIIGQAGGAGGKG
-334 VKRIGVTFN
+334 IKRIAVTFN

-392 IAQSATGNTGGS
+392 IAQSATGNIGGS
-404 DSRSPGQEAVSGG
+404 DTRSPGQEAVSGG

>member
-22 VTDNSSPE
+22 VTDNSSPV
-30 NISEGPLS
+30 NVSEGALA
-38 NPDTTVDT
+38 NPDTTSNT
-46 TTEALS
+46 TTEALNTS
-52 TLENES
+52 ENES

-82 NFKKIGLFT
+82 NFKRIGLFT
-91 VVFVAAIGGGVFG
+91 VLFVAAIGGGVFG
-104 FKQLSQAPESKP
+104 FKQLSQAPDTKP
-116 PDPPITT
+116 PDPPIAT
-123 ANSTN
+123 ANSSN

-135 SSYREVGENAKNNH
+135 SSYREVGESAKNNH
-149 SHADGHNHLEGAT
+149 SHADGHDHLEGAT
-162 PESHGHGHTHSP
+162 PESHGHGHTHAP
-174 VASVRNVEYTPAP
+174 IASVRNVEYTPTPTSA
-187 MSTSTSHNHDHED
+187 STSHDHEN
-200 LEKIQKEKEAI
+200 LEKIKKEKEAI

-219 IASAVAQGQSI
+219 IASAVAQGQPINSFA
-230 TNLTT
+230 TS
-235 PTHTTNI
+235 TNI
-242 TNNGTTTNNDTT
+242 SNTNTSNTS
-254 PIYTNTNE
+254 PIYTHE
-262 SYATADALGSHML
+262 SYATADTLGTHML
-275 HAGSVIQATLLTGIS
+275 YAGSVIQATLLTGIS
-290 TDVPNNEIVAVV
+290 TDIPNNEIVAVV
-302 RQDIYDSLTGSH
+302 RQDIYDSLTGAH

-321 KIIGQAGSAGGKG
+321 KIIGQAGGAGGKG
-334 VKRIGVTFN
+334 IKRIGVTFN

-392 IAQSATGNTGGS
+392 IAQSTTGNTGGS
-404 DSRSPGQEAVSGG
+404 DTRSPGQEAVSGG

>member
-7 TTVIPTIIQPSTDST
+7 TTVIPTIIQSSSDSS
-22 VTDNSSPE
+22 VTDNSSPV
-30 NISEGPLS
+30 NVSEGPLA
-38 NPDTTVDT
+38 NPDTTSDT
-46 TTEALS
+46 TTEVLNTS
-52 TLENES
+52 ENES

-82 NFKKIGLFT
+82 NFKRIGLFT
-91 VVFVAAIGGGVFG
+91 VLFVAAIGGGVFG
-104 FKQLSQAPESKP
+104 FKQLSQAPETKP
-116 PDPPITT
+116 PDPPIAT
-123 ANSTN
+123 ANSSN
-128 NPAANLS
+128 NPAANLAA
-135 SSYREVGENAKNNH
+135 SYREVGESAKNSH
-149 SHADGHNHLEGAT
+149 SHDGHNHIEGAT
-162 PESHGHGHTHSP
+162 PESHGHGHTHAP
-174 VASVRNVEYTPAP
+174 IASVRNVEYTPTP
-187 MSTSTSHNHDHED
+187 MSASASHNHED

-219 IASAVAQGQSI
+219 IASAVAQGQPI
-230 TNLTT
+230 TNLSTSN
-235 PTHTTNI
+235 TTN
-242 TNNGTTTNNDTT
+242 TNTFNTS
-254 PIYTNTNE
+254 PIYTNE
-262 SYATADALGSHML
+262 SYATADTLGSHIL
-275 HAGSVIQATLLTGIS
+275 QAGSVIQATLLTGIS
-290 TDVPNNEIVAVV
+290 TDIPNNEIVAVV

-321 KIIGQAGSAGGKG
+321 KIIGQAGGAGGKG
-334 VKRIGVTFN
+334 IKRIAVTFN

-392 IAQSATGNTGGS
+392 IAQSATGNIGGS
-404 DSRSPGQEAVSGG
+404 DTRSPGQEAVSGG
-417 VKEIQDVISDLVK
+417 VKEIQNVISDLVK

-443 GKEFSLFVTQD
+443 GKEFSLFVNQD

>member
-7 TTVIPTIIQPSTDST
+7 TTIIQPSTDST
-22 VTDNSSPE
+22 VADNSSPV
-30 NISEGPLS
+30 NVSEEPLA
-38 NPDTTVDT
+38 NPDTASDT
-46 TTEALS
+46 TTEALNTS
-52 TLENES
+52 ENES

-82 NFKKIGLFT
+82 NFKRIGLFT
-91 VVFVAAIGGGVFG
+91 VLFVAAISGGVFG
-104 FKQLSQAPESKP
+104 FKQLSQNPDSKP
-116 PDPPITT
+116 PDPPIAT
-123 ANSTN
+123 ANSSN

-135 SSYREVGENAKNNH
+135 SSYREVGESAKNNH
-149 SHADGHNHLEGAT
+149 SHADGHTHLEDAT
-162 PESHGHGHTHSP
+162 PESHGHGHTHAP
-174 VASVRNVEYTPAP
+174 IASVRNVEYTPTP
-187 MSTSTSHNHDHED
+187 MSASTSHNHED
-200 LEKIQKEKEAI
+200 SESLEKIKKEKEAI

-219 IASAVAQGQSI
+219 IASAVAQGQPINSVA
-230 TNLTT
+230 TS
-235 PTHTTNI
+235 THTTN
-242 TNNGTTTNNDTT
+242 TNTNTPNTN
-254 PIYTNTNE
+254 PIYTHE
-262 SYATADALGSHML
+262 PYATADTLDSHML
-275 HAGSVIQATLLTGIS
+275 YAGSVIQATLLTGIS
-290 TDVPNNEIVAVV
+290 TDIPNNEIVAVV

-321 KIIGQAGSAGGKG
+321 KIIGQAGGAGGKG
-334 VKRIGVTFN
+334 IKRIGVTFN
-343 RIILPNGNSITLPN
+343 RLILPNGTSITLPN
-357 LPAIDGTGMPGLKDI
+357 LPAIDGTGMPGLKDL

-392 IAQSATGNTGGS
+392 IAQSATGNIGGS
-404 DSRSPGQEAVSGG
+404 DTRSPGQEAVSGG
-417 VKEIQDVISDLVK
+417 VKEIQNVISDLVK

>member
-22 VTDNSSPE
+22 VTDTSSPV
-30 NISEGPLS
+30 NVSEEPLP
-38 NPDTTVDT
+38 NPDTTSDT
-46 TTEALS
+46 TTEALNTS
-52 TLENES
+52 ENES

-82 NFKKIGLFT
+82 NFKRIGLFT
-91 VVFVAAIGGGVFG
+91 VLFVAAIGGGVFG
-104 FKQLSQAPESKP
+104 FKQLSQTPDSKP
-116 PDPPITT
+116 PDPPIAT
-123 ANSTN
+123 ANSSN

-135 SSYREVGENAKNNH
+135 SSYREVGESAKNSH
-149 SHADGHNHLEGAT
+149 SHADGHNHIEGAT
-162 PESHGHGHTHSP
+162 PESHGHGHTHAP
-174 VASVRNVEYTPAP
+174 VASVRNVEYAPAP
-187 MSTSTSHNHDHED
+187 MSASTSHNHED

-242 TNNGTTTNNDTT
+242 TNNSTT

-262 SYATADALGSHML
+262 SYATADALESHML

-290 TDVPNNEIVAVV
+290 TDIPNNEIVAVV

-321 KIIGQAGSAGGKG
+321 KIIGQAASAGGKG

-404 DSRSPGQEAVSGG
+404 DTRSPGQEAVSGG
-417 VKEIQDVISDLVK
+417 VKEIQEVISDLVK